1 MKSSCCQYKY
11 LPPDLSSA
19 HSVNSANCFPV
30 LYTVYKPWLAWK
42 ELIIQLTELM
52 TFIGVPLFAEQ
63 ESEQKTPSKPQGFF
77 KSFSLYSLTGHHNIN
92 QLFLLF

>member
-1 MKSSCCQYKY
+1 M
-11 LPPDLSSA
+11 
-19 HSVNSANCFPV
+19 
-30 LYTVYKPWLAWK
+30 
-42 ELIIQLTELM
+42 ELM